1 MSKTAG
7 EKLFDKERPK
17 EKVLLKTYVAWKDL
31 PSTTKEAWKAR
42 AKKLAAIKKAEKDG

>member
-17 EKVLLKTYVAWKDL
+17 GKVLPKTYVAWKDMNSL
-31 PSTTKEAWKAR
+31 AKKAWADR